1 MELHELKEQKE
12 IVILV
17 GIERVDEEG
26 VEESLTE
33 LGDLAKT
40 AGAEVA
46 GRVIQRREKVH
57 PATYLGKGK
66 LQELKEKIWEL
77 DATGIICDDELSP
90 AQMNHLQ
97 EELDCKIMDRTLL
110 ILDIFAR
117 HAVSREGKIQVEL
130 AQLRYRAARLA
141 GLGNS
146 LSRLG
151 GGIGTR
157 GPGEKRLEMD
167 RRRIRVRIHHLK
179 QELEQVVRHRE
190 RIRDQRKKAARYTA
204 ALVGYTSVGKSA
216 LFRQLTGENVLVDPK
231 LFATLDTC
239 TRRMQN
245 VGGQEILLTDTVGFI
260 RKLPHHLIDAFRST
274 LEEARYADLI
284 IHMADISNPQVEAQM
299 HTVYETLRELGVKD
313 QPVITLLNKIDAVE
327 EQPVIRDFRA
337 DCTVAVSAKT
347 GQGIEEFLHM
357 IEGILRTRAI
367 CLEAVY
373 PYQEAG
379 KIQLIRRYGEI
390 QEEAYQEDGIRIRA
404 YIPAQLYESVRP
416 LSDRQK

>member
-1 MELHELKEQKE
+1 MKSYLP
-12 IVILV
+12 
-17 GIERVDEEG
+17 
-26 VEESLTE
+26 
-33 LGDLAKT
+33 
-40 AGAEVA
+40 VA
-46 GRVIQRREKVH
+46 AI
-57 PATYLGKGK
+57 
-66 LQELKEKIWEL
+66 
-77 DATGIICDDELSP
+77 
-90 AQMNHLQ
+90 
-97 EELDCKIMDRTLL
+97 
-110 ILDIFAR
+110 
-117 HAVSREGKIQVEL
+117 
-130 AQLRYRAARLA
+130 
-141 GLGNS
+141 
-146 LSRLG
+146 
-151 GGIGTR
+151 
-157 GPGEKRLEMD
+157 
-167 RRRIRVRIHHLK
+167 
-179 QELEQVVRHRE
+179 
-190 RIRDQRKKAARYTA
+190 
-204 ALVGYTSVGKSA
+204 VGYTNAGKST
-216 LFRQLTGENVLVDPK
+216 LLNRLTGAGILAEDK
-231 LFATLDTC
+231 LFATLDPT
-239 TRRMQN
+239 TRN
-245 VGGQEILLTDTVGFI
+245 LKLPGGQEILLTDTVGFI